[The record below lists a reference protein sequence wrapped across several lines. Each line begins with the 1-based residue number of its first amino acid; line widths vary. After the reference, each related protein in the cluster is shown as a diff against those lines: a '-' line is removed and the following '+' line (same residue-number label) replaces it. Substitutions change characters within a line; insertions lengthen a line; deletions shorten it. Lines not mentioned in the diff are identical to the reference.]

1 MFVADMHCD
10 TISRILYSQKAEEK
24 KRQNL
29 RKNTFHIDLEKMRQ
43 GDYLIQNFAMYINL
57 QKAKNPF
64 EECMNMID
72 VFYREME
79 ANSDQIA
86 PAKSYQDIVK
96 NHADGKISGLLTIE
110 EGGVCQ
116 GNLAF
121 LRDFYR
127 LGVRMMTLTWNF
139 DNEIGS
145 PNIYWTET
153 GEEILYGQP
162 NLKRGLTPFG
172 IELIQEMER
181 LGMIVD
187 VSHLSDAGFY
197 DVAIY
202 AKKPFVASHSN
213 ARAVCRHTR
222 NLTDDMIRKLAECGG
237 AMGINFEPKFL
248 NVSMPDEKIHAT
260 IQQVVE
266 QIKYI
271 AFIAGTGCIGLGSD
285 FDGIADHDELLNAS
299 FLPRLEDALWKA
311 GFGQEE
317 IEGIFY
323 KNIMRIYKEILK

>member
-10 TISRILYSQKAEEK
+10 TISKILESRKSGDK
-24 KRQNL
+24 KGQNL
-29 RKNTFHIDLEKMRQ
+29 RKNTFHIDLEKMKQ

-57 QKAKNPF
+57 HETENPF

-72 VFYREME
+72 VFYCEME
-79 ANSDQIA
+79 ANNDLIA
-86 PAKSYQDIVK
+86 PAKSYKDIVK
-96 NHADGKISGLLTIE
+96 NQGDGKISGLLTIE

-139 DNEIGS
+139 GNEIGF
-145 PNIYWTET
+145 PNVYQTKTGDEIFYGLPDTE
-153 GEEILYGQP
+153 Q
-162 NLKRGLTPFG
+162 GLTPFG

-197 DVAIY
+197 DVAMY

-213 ARAVCRHTR
+213 ARAICRHTR
-222 NLTDDMIRKLAECGG
+222 NLTDDMIRKLAQCGG
-237 AMGINFEPKFL
+237 VMGINFEPKFL
-248 NVSMPDEKIHAT
+248 NVSMPDEKVHAT

-266 QIKYI
+266 QIKHI
-271 AFIAGTGCIGLGSD
+271 AFVAGTACIGLGSD
-285 FDGIADHDELLNAS
+285 FDGIADNDELLNAS
-299 FLPRLEDALWKA
+299 FLPKLEDALWMA